1 MGYYPVFLD
10 LRGRDCLVV
19 GGGAVACEK
28 IAALLDAEACVTVV
42 APEAVEQVAEWDEQG
57 RVRWIRRAWR
67 PEDVRGRF
75 LVIAA
80 TDDPT
85 LHREIYRVVS
95 AQNRLV
101 NTVDDLA
108 SCNFICP
115 AVAQAGVVKVAVS
128 TAGCSPALAQRLR
141 DRIRE
146 EILGEDTGKL
156 AQYLGEKRS
165 LVKARLVG
173 YEHRQA
179 FWQRVLDSPV
189 PALLSLG
196 LVREADLL
204 FEEMLAEAAEVLVPA
219 GGVAI

>member
-1 MGYYPVFLD
+1 MGYYPVFVH

-28 IAALLDAEACVTVV
+28 IAALLEADALVTVV
-42 APEAVEQVAEWDEQG
+42 APDVIEQIAEWSEQG
-57 RVRWIRRAWR
+57 RVRWIRREWR
-67 PEDVRGRF
+67 PEDVQGRL

-80 TDDPT
+80 TDDPA
-85 LHREIYRVVS
+85 LHREIYRLVD

-101 NTVDDLA
+101 NAVDDPA
-108 SCNFICP
+108 CCNFICP
-115 AVAQAGVVKVAVS
+115 AVAQVGTVKVAVS

-141 DRIRE
+141 DRIQE
-146 EILGEDTGKL
+146 EILDEDTGKL

-196 LVREADLL
+196 LIGEADAL
-204 FEEMLAEAAEVLVPA
+204 FEEMLAEAVEASAPSSGA
-219 GGVAI
+219 AR